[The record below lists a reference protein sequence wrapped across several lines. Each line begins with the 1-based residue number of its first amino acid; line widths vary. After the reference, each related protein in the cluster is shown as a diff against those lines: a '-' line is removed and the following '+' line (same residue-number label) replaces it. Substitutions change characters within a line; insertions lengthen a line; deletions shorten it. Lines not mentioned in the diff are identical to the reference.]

1 MLSYLSDLGGNQM
14 AKILVVDDSENIRR
28 LVASTLERN
37 GYDVVSYENGFEVIK
52 NVDSVKPDLI
62 IADIMM
68 PKLDGLKMLMALKN
82 RQETKNIP
90 LVFLTS
96 KSDVKSVAEGINLGA
111 KCYLTKPIVL
121 DELLSTVK
129 SIVKE

>member
-1 MLSYLSDLGGNQM
+1 M

-28 LVASTLERN
+28 LVVSTLERN
-37 GYDVVSYENGFEVIK
+37 GYEVISFENGFEVIK
-52 NVDSVKPDLI
+52 NVESVKPDLI

-82 RQETKNIP
+82 RKETKDIP

-111 KCYLTKPIVL
+111 KCYLTKPILL
-121 DELLSTVK
+121 DELLKAVK
-129 SIVKE
+129 NIVG

>member
-1 MLSYLSDLGGNQM
+1 M

-37 GYDVVSYENGFEVIK
+37 GYEVISYDNGFEVIK
-52 NVDSVKPDLI
+52 NVEAVKPDLI

-121 DELLSTVK
+121 EELLKTVK
-129 SIVKE
+129 SIIK